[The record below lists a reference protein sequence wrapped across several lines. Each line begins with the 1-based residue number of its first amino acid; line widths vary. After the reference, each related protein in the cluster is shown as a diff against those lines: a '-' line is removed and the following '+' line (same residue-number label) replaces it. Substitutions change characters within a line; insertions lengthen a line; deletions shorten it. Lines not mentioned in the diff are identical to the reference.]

1 MVEVQLI
8 EDTVTGFVQVPYGD
22 TKLAKKGRKHT
33 VSLSRVPSKGEKVRT
48 KVRDDSTGDLINTA
62 TFLMSEPP
70 VHFDPT
76 AHWLTDET
84 HDIAAICTVYRVTE

>member
-22 TKLAKKGRKHT
+22 TKFAKKGRKHV
-33 VSLSRVPSKGEKVRT
+33 VSLSRVPCVGEKVRT
-48 KVRDDSTGDLINTA
+48 KVRDDSTGDLVNTA
-62 TFLMSEPP
+62 TFLVSEPP
-70 VHFDPT
+70 ILLDPT

-84 HDIAAICTVYRVTE
+84 HDIAAICRVYRVTE

>member
-22 TKLAKKGRKHT
+22 TKLAKRGRKHV
-33 VSLSRVPSKGEKVRT
+33 VSISRVPCVGEKIRT

-62 TFLMSEPP
+62 TFLVSEPP
-70 VHFDPT
+70 THLDPST
-76 AHWLTDET
+76 LGFGEVPDL
-84 HDIAAICTVYRVTE
+84 AAICTVYRVTE